1 MSWTWRYVL
10 EALVF
15 PATMPWPPHLQ
26 QPAAGGPGRVARARD
41 APADQRGAGV
51 DGAAPDDEPV
61 LGFLELVDPVRR
73 FAAALS
79 VGGPVVYLHAEI
91 TGGTGTQGSV
101 GWRDGAD
108 RLRSGAHG
116 QHRGRSRDHEYLLA
130 EHITQGAINR
140 ALRHLGVRAAA
151 TAVDEFDTVGLG
163 LHRDTDDWVDD
174 EAR

>member
-1 MSWTWRYVL
+1 MAYVL

-15 PATMPWPPHLQ
+15 PATMPWPQRLHRLRLVGL
-26 QPAAGGPGRVARARD
+26 AGSPELVMLPLTSQVQEWMGR
-41 APADQRGAGV
+41 
-51 DGAAPDDEPV
+51 APDDEPV

-79 VGGPVVYLHAEI
+79 VERARSSTSTRRSPVERAPKGPSAGA
-91 TGGTGTQGSV
+91 TGGSTS
-101 GWRDGAD
+101 D
-108 RLRSGAHG
+108 RCS
-116 QHRGRSRDHEYLLA
+116 QPTSRPTSRPPEYLLA

>member
-1 MSWTWRYVL
+1 MAYVL

-15 PATMPWPPHLQ
+15 PATMPWPHRLHRLRLVGL
-26 QPAAGGPGRVARARD
+26 AGSPELVMLPLTCEVQEWMGR
-41 APADQRGAGV
+41 
-51 DGAAPDDEPV
+51 APDDEPV

-79 VGGPVVYLHAEI
+79 VDGPVVYLHAEI

-101 GWRDGAD
+101 GWRDGRVDFGPVLTANIEAD
-108 RLRSGAHG
+108 LETP
-116 QHRGRSRDHEYLLA
+116 EYLLA